1 VTLAQEAR
9 PLSGPGARA
18 AAAGVVLLGLL
29 CLAGGWLQDAWA
41 HPSLWPQAWPAALG
55 LAVAAWLARRQAL
68 AAAWGDPAFVLGL
81 GLGLAVAL
89 SVGLAWLQCSA
100 VLDGRR
106 WWWLEDDA
114 MVSMRYGARLA
125 QGLGLTWT
133 EGPRVEGYSNW
144 LWTLGMALVQR
155 LGAPPASASAW
166 VLAACVACL
175 AWLGLATAAL
185 ARALGADRMEGAL
198 AGCAVALSFDQ
209 MAAALSGMESVAVA
223 AVAAQALAWTA
234 AARARGSVDGR
245 ALALAACLPLL
256 RADGALPALLVLALA
271 WTPGLGWRR
280 AAAAAALVLGPGLL
294 QLAWRH
300 GYYGAWLPNT
310 YVLKSGA
317 WAGKWSASA
326 EKSGLALLR
335 YPLALAA
342 CGLAWRRPGLRPWL
356 LALLLLLAYTV
367 WTGADYFL
375 FLRFFAAGWPLFF
388 ALAFAGLGGLGLGG
402 ARRAWAAW
410 AILLLGCNAGWAL
423 PQLTQLGWAGAKER
437 LQVALTLRNL
447 VAPQEKVAAA
457 WAGTFY
463 YYSGVQGVDLLGKC
477 DAVVAAGPPSLDLE
491 GPGHNKM
498 NLAWSLGVLK
508 PRWVLMETPPYSE
521 ADQAY
526 VLGQYD
532 LRMLED
538 PLFRGHC
545 LKGARQLTDHWA
557 LCDCDWAR
565 TDGKPKKGKT

>member
-1 VTLAQEAR
+1 MTLAQGSQ
-9 PLSGPGARA
+9 PLSTPGARA

-41 HPSLWPQAWPAALG
+41 HPSQWPQAWPAALG
-55 LAVAAWLARRQAL
+55 LVSAAWLARRGAL
-68 AAAWGDPAFVLGL
+68 APAWRDPAFVLGL

-89 SVGLAWLQCSA
+89 AAALAWLQCSA

-114 MVSMRYGARLA
+114 MVSMRYGARMA

-133 EGPRVEGYSNW
+133 DGPRVEGYSNW

-155 LGAPPASASAW
+155 LGASPAMASAW
-166 VLAACVACL
+166 VLAACLACL
-175 AWLGLATAAL
+175 AWVGLATAAL
-185 ARALGADRMEGAL
+185 ARALGADDLEGAL

-209 MAAALSGMESVAVA
+209 LAAALSGMETVAVA

-234 AARARGSVDGR
+234 QARAQGRLDWR

-256 RADGALPALLVLALA
+256 RADGGLPALLVLALA
-271 WTPGLGWRR
+271 LGPGLPWRR
-280 AAAAAALVLGPGLL
+280 SAAAAALVLGPGLL

-317 WAGKWSASA
+317 WPGKWSGAA
-326 EKSGLALLR
+326 AKTGLALLR

-342 CGLAWRRPGLRPWL
+342 FVLAWLRPALRPWL
-356 LALLLLLAYTV
+356 GAALLLLAYTV
-367 WTGADYFL
+367 WTGADYFP

-388 ALAFAGLGGLGLGG
+388 AVAFAGLGAWGWRP
-402 ARRAWAAW
+402 ARRRAAGW
-410 AILLLGCNAGWAL
+410 AILLLGCHAGLAL

-491 GPGHNKM
+491 GSGHNKM
-498 NLAWSLGVLK
+498 NLAWSLGVLR
-508 PRWVLMETPPYSE
+508 PRWVLLETPPYSE

-532 LRMLED
+532 LRMIED